1 MSPRTLKLVLVFLT
15 GFVLLAYAPVLVQ
28 AAPTV
33 VATLGGIPTPSLPA
47 VAMTTDLLGDILL
60 GTAAALLAVLLVLRL
75 RHRVAT
81 QPAVT
86 PRPALHLV
94 TTHESP
100 LRTDIRKAAATGE
113 RVPALARR
121 FRLSQDAVRVALHKE
136 GPADAARPERSS
148 RRERQLPPPAKT
160 PVRRPSRTGYQ
171 ARG

>member
-1 MSPRTLKLVLVFLT
+1 MNPRTLKLVLLFLG
-15 GFVLLAYAPVLVQ
+15 GFVLLAYAPIVVEE
-28 AAPTV
+28 APKLL
-33 VATLGGIPTPSLPA
+33 ASLGSLSVPALPA
-47 VAMTTDLLGDILL
+47 MDLGNEMVGDILL
-60 GTAAALLAVLLVLRL
+60 GSAAGMLAVLLVLRL
-75 RHRVAT
+75 RRRADAA
-81 QPAVT
+81 PAVT
-86 PRPALHLV
+86 ARPALQLV

-160 PVRRPSRTGYQ
+160 PARRPSRTGYQ

>member
-1 MSPRTLKLVLVFLT
+1 MSPRILKLVLVFLT

-33 VATLGGIPTPSLPA
+33 GAALGAIPVPAFPTLASDG
-47 VAMTTDLLGDILL
+47 DLLGDMLL
-60 GTAAALLAVLLVLRL
+60 GTAAAMLALLLVLRL
-75 RHRVAT
+75 RRRVAAS
-81 QPAVT
+81 PAVT
-86 PRPALHLV
+86 PRPALQLV

-136 GPADAARPERSS
+136 GPTDAARPERSS
-148 RRERQLPPPAKT
+148 RRERQLPPPAKA
-160 PVRRPSRTGYQ
+160 PARVPSRTGYQ
-171 ARG
+171 ARS